1 MEEVVELLMVVV
13 TELFGLAVE
22 DVDVDVD
29 VDEDE
34 DEEELE
40 LE

>member
-13 TELFGLAVE
+13 TELFGLVVE
-22 DVDVDVD
+22 DVD

-34 DEEELE
+34 DELE